1 MFQEATGVFISTPL
15 RADGHLEEISVNG
28 ARISKE

>member
-1 MFQEATGVFISTPL
+1 MFQEATSVFSSTPL
-15 RADGHLEEISVNG
+15 RIDSHLEEISVNG